1 MVDALRS
8 QAAILFAVHSGLRRL
23 GVLIAIEVMQAHVS
37 VRMYLLMGMG
47 LKAPRCEDGQGL
59 GGYADRGDISRLW
72 AVAPDCVD
80 RCLEHWPMIR
90 TYPILLRR
98 QQNCCQCI
106 KLKSRTTHR

>member
-47 LKAPRCEDGQGL
+47 RLKAPRCEDDQGL
-59 GGYADRGDISRLW
+59 GRH
-72 AVAPDCVD
+72 APRSFGRWHLIVWIDV
-80 RCLEHWPMIR
+80 
-90 TYPILLRR
+90 
-98 QQNCCQCI
+98 
-106 KLKSRTTHR
+106 